1 MHGKMIAI
9 AAGAVGYGA
18 LVSWAITAD
27 YYERKLALKDEYI
40 EELRRRPIGRLLSI
54 IENDRGITADAVLFD
69 DAEKS
74 PEETSDGE
82 SVTDEKE
89 GEDESSEVD
98 EAQTEAIRSNLQ
110 QIIDTYTADPDT
122 QTEFIDRAV
131 RSEVD
136 RTPPFVIS
144 REMFSWDEEGEE
156 YEKTTITYY
165 PAQRILID
173 EEEEVIEDVANVIGW
188 KNLNRFGDESGSADV
203 VFVRNRRLRTDY
215 EVVRDEDNPLP
226 LHVKYGMP
234 REEFNVTKAA
244 GLIRLRDEDK

>member
-27 YYERKLALKDEYI
+27 YYERQLALKDEYI

-165 PAQRILID
+165 PAQRIL
-173 EEEEVIEDVANVIGW
+173 
-188 KNLNRFGDESGSADV
+188 
-203 VFVRNRRLRTDY
+203 
-215 EVVRDEDNPLP
+215 
-226 LHVKYGMP
+226 
-234 REEFNVTKAA
+234 
-244 GLIRLRDEDK
+244 